1 MKRCGDLRQDL
12 LVSVSA
18 LLLTGHRILSKS
30 SDLSQPQFLVGK
42 TDVTAAQM
50 TSQSVCGERV
60 R

>member
-12 LVSVSA
+12 LVSVAA

-30 SDLSQPQFLVGK
+30 SDLSQLQFLVGK